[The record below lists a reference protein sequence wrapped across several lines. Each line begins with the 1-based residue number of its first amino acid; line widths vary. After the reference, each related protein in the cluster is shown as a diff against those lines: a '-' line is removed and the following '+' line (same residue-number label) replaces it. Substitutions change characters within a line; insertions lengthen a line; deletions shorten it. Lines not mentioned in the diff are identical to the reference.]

1 MDLRR
6 LVAFL
11 RPADGATF
19 AAMVVLVLVGMA
31 AIYSVALSQTPADF
45 LSVKKQIVSLAIG
58 GALYVFAANANYRLL
73 RGYVLALYG
82 VGILLL
88 LSVLVLGSTVRGT
101 TGWFYLGPV
110 SFQPVEFLKP
120 AVAVA
125 LAAYFSRRARRVFGL
140 RELGESAAIVALPVA
155 LVLAQPDLGSAA
167 ILMGIWGV
175 VVLFAGIPKRYVAA
189 LLLLLAGTSVFAWY
203 SLLAPYQKAR
213 IMTFV
218 DPASDPLGQG
228 YNVTQAIIAV
238 GAGGWTGR
246 GLGFGSQSQL
256 KFLPESQTD
265 FIFAVVAEELGF
277 IGVCLVL
284 GLWLL
289 IFWRLLSRAGKT
301 QDGFTAYLLVGL
313 GASLLGQTLIHA
325 GMNLGVLPVTGLGLP
340 LVSYG
345 GSSLIFSLLMLGIA
359 ESVSRRSVR
368 SGPAMLD

>member
-6 LVAFL
+6 LISAL
-11 RPADGATF
+11 RPADGLAF
-19 AAMVVLVLVGMA
+19 AAMVVLTLVGMA
-31 AIYSVALSQTPADF
+31 AIYSVALSQTPTDF
-45 LSVKKQIVSLAIG
+45 LSLKKQVVSLALG
-58 GALYVFAANANYRLL
+58 GTFYLFAANANYRLL
-73 RGYVLALYG
+73 RGYALALYG
-82 VGILLL
+82 GGLLL
-88 LSVLVLGSTVRGT
+88 LLAVLVLGSTVRGT

-110 SFQPVEFLKP
+110 SFQPVEVMKP
-120 AVAVA
+120 VLAIA
-125 LAAYFSRRARRVFGL
+125 LAAYFSRRARRQFGF
-140 RELGESAAIVALPVA
+140 RELVESAAIAAVPV
-155 LVLAQPDLGSAA
+155 LMVLAQPDLGSAA
-167 ILMGIWGV
+167 ILMGIWAI
-175 VVLFAGIPKRYVAA
+175 VVLFAGMPKRYTAT
-189 LLLLLAGTSVFAWY
+189 LLVLLAATSVIAWH

-218 DPASDPLGQG
+218 DPSSDPLGQG
-228 YNVTQAIIAV
+228 YNVTQAVIAV

-277 IGVCLVL
+277 VGVSLVL

-289 IFWRLLSRAGKT
+289 IFWRVLSRAGKT
-301 QDGFTAYLLVGL
+301 GDAFASYLLVGL
-313 GASLLGQTLIHA
+313 GASLLCQTLIHA

-345 GSSLIFSLLMLGIA
+345 GSSLMFTLLMLGVA
-359 ESVSRRSVR
+359 ESVSRASVR

>member
-1 MDLRR
+1 MDFRR
-6 LVAFL
+6 AVTAV
-11 RPADGATF
+11 RPADGLAF
-19 AAMVVLVLVGMA
+19 AAMAVLTLVGLA

-45 LSVKKQIVSLAIG
+45 LSVKKQAVALAIG
-58 GALYVFAANANYRLL
+58 TACYLFAANANYRLL
-73 RGYVLALYG
+73 RGYAVALYG
-82 VGILLL
+82 GAMLLL

-101 TGWFYLGPV
+101 TGWFYLGPF
-110 SFQPVEFLKP
+110 SFQPVELVKP
-120 AVAVA
+120 VLAVA
-125 LAAYFSRRARRVFGL
+125 LASYFSRRARRVFAW
-140 RELGESAAIVALPVA
+140 RELWESAAIAAVPVL

-167 ILMGIWGV
+167 ILMGIWAV
-175 VVLFAGIPKRYVAA
+175 MVLFAGIPKRYVVS
-189 LLLLLAGTSVFAWY
+189 LLLLLAAASVVAWH
-203 SLLAPYQKAR
+203 SFLAPYQKAR

-228 YNVTQAIIAV
+228 YNVTQAVIAV

-277 IGVCLVL
+277 VGVSLVL
-284 GLWLL
+284 GLWFLL
-289 IFWRLLSRAGKT
+289 FWRLLMRAGKT
-301 QDGFTAYLLVGL
+301 KDGFASYVLVGL
-313 GASLLGQTLIHA
+313 GASLLCQTLIHA

-345 GSSLIFSLLMLGIA
+345 GSSLIFTLLMLGVA
-359 ESVSRRSVR
+359 EGISRASVR